1 MIGDPTGKNE
11 TRKPLTREQVEENAK
26 TYREQVFKILDPER
40 TTIEFNSRWLD
51 PLGADGLIR
60 LSAQHTVAR
69 MMERDDF
76 AKPYAAGHPIAVHES
91 LSPLL
96 QGSDSVALQAD
107 FTPGG
112 SAPKFT
118 H

>member
-51 PLGADGLIR
+51 PLGAEGLIR

-69 MMERDDF
+69 MMARDDF
-76 AKPYAAGHPIAVHES
+76 AKRYAASQPIAVRSDENTYELPS
-91 LSPLL
+91 LMRHSYAVLTL
-96 QGSDSVALQAD
+96 KRR
-107 FTPGG
+107 TIR
-112 SAPKFT
+112 
-118 H
+118 